1 MANSRSQSVADPP
14 NRSTRATS
22 RQAGASSNQASGQ
35 LQGSNSR
42 IEGLD
47 DEEQPLERRD
57 GAASGGSGQATGNPR
72 TSQGD
77 GAGGGDE
84 PGNTGQPDDT
94 ASQDD
99 DSDAGEVAPQG
110 EPRTSSHT
118 LRGNVAGTPSS
129 GRSRRSAVSRSDY
142 EKLQIQYLASKNEA
156 LELRLGA
163 VERGLGGTGH
173 RREHSDDHYRHDTK
187 RASRLEKPKMQPVT
201 NYNDLVD
208 WIADCEAYIES
219 EQPKDF
225 RTEREKTKWAASLL
239 EQTKRS
245 QWRTHEKSVIETGN
259 VLDWT
264 DFCEYLKAMLSN
276 PEMRTYEC
284 ELKLEHAKQRDSQSV
299 SDFVQYLDR
308 LYGDLDYTVTDA
320 EKLRTLRR
328 KTLQPIVY
336 DSFKHADVKTATT
349 YASLTSLYIVIE
361 NTLRGTGQMK
371 KTGPQGGGAAAS
383 HNTGSSGG
391 QASNANHNQ
400 GGGKP
405 QGGKKPS
412 VPANRPQQPSQ
423 GQQQKGQPKPK
434 GRSKEGKPKI
444 DIATATCYTCSGIG
458 HLANDPKCPLY
469 AQRQEIRNRQKDSEK
484 DKA

>member
-1 MANSRSQSVADPP
+1 MQD
-14 NRSTRATS
+14 
-22 RQAGASSNQASGQ
+22 
-35 LQGSNSR
+35 SNSR
-42 IEGLD
+42 IEKLNNKK
-47 DEEQPLERRD
+47 QLLERRD
-57 GAASGGSGQATGNPR
+57 RAASNNNSQVIDNPR
-72 TSQGD
+72 ISQKD
-77 GAGGGDE
+77 NVDDDNE
-84 PGNTGQPDDT
+84 PDNIDQPNDI
-94 ASQDD
+94 ASQNN
-99 DSDAGEVAPQG
+99 DSDAGEIASQ
-110 EPRTSSHT
+110 EKSRTSSYT
-118 LRGNVAGTPSS
+118 LRNNVADTPSS
-129 GRSRRSAVSRSDY
+129 DRSRRNVVNKSDY
-142 EKLQIQYLASKNEA
+142 EKLQIQYLTSKNEA
-156 LELRLGA
+156 LKLRLNV
-163 VERGLGGTGH
+163 VERSLNGTGH

-371 KTGPQGGGAAAS
+371 KIGSQKEGAAAS
-383 HNTGSSGG
+383 HNIDSSDG

-400 GGGKP
+400 SDEKP
-405 QGGKKPS
+405 QKGKKPF

-423 GQQQKGQPKPK
+423 GQQQKSQPKPK
-434 GRSKEGKPKI
+434 KRSKKSKPKI
-444 DIATATCYTCSGIG
+444 DIATAICYICSGIG
-458 HLANDPKCPLY
+458 HLTNNFKCSLY
-469 AQRQEIRNRQKDSEK
+469 A
-484 DKA
+484 